1 MCTNNLNKL
10 KIIIGVLLLL
20 LKTPLLY
27 SQTTARLI
35 PKKGLHV
42 TTNQISWITG
52 SEINFFTSDKK
63 QHHYYFTWWE
73 QDAYSP
79 KSGHDQLFI
88 GSKNTAVD
96 GVYQFEQE
104 DTKVNMHIDCNW
116 NLKDDG
122 LADVVY
128 AKIWLPYLKEAKWSS
143 VLQSDINNWKVFN
156 EKTLLAT
163 TAFGTFKFTAS
174 HPFKVRLEADLQPG
188 INEYSKRSQY
198 MILYDDNILVTDSFK
213 LQRSFFMEEVKEVQ
227 KFKKSGITKVIDVG
241 FLKNVWTPNVPQSI
255 LLPQPKFIQLTDQTY
270 IIPKDKDGLITD
282 VMKQYRNIIQ
292 LHWQISN
299 NYFPNIITTQSDALA
314 EEGYTIEVKEN
325 KILIAFKTQQ
335 GLKHAVN
342 TLAAITKNVNGKLII
357 PQGMIKDKPSVAW
370 RGIHMFTG
378 PSSWQLHKQMYD
390 QILFPLKMNKV
401 VLQCEQAKWKSRPE
415 IHNSISV
422 PMKDLKA
429 EFDYLRLNHTEPIPL
444 IQSLGHMEWF
454 FKPKENR
461 VMAVNPDYP
470 YTLNPSL
477 PQAQYAVKQIWDE
490 TFNLLK
496 PTTMHIGFDE
506 IGMIGFNQPR
516 EKEIEYFKT
525 QIKFLNNYAQQKKAK
540 LMIWGDMGLAPGEGP
555 DALNGVSKE
564 RAATIRS
571 FIPAGSYVADWHYI
585 NNSNPE
591 IYKTNLQIW
600 KQNNNLPLASPWLWP
615 NNVRGFIHAAID
627 ENAGVLQTTW
637 ADFESSE
644 KNMLQNIEQFGAYI
658 LAMDYAWSGR
668 KELPENLPYNPI
680 EEWSSR
686 FYSQVKPIGN
696 RNGWSVA
703 ERMQFQN
710 YTAAAQMNLPDV
722 YHFKWNTISTSGFE
736 LKASTE
742 NILVE
747 GTKVAIIQFFN
758 KEEMVYEKD
767 IRYAVDV
774 RGEADQ
780 RNIFAHTNGKD
791 AKTLFHFFQKKTMVT
806 SVKIKSLHPGSGLTI
821 NKLTLIE

>member
-1 MCTNNLNKL
+1 MCTNISNKL
-10 KIIIGVLLLL
+10 KVIVGILLLF
-20 LKTPLLY
+20 LKTSLLF
-27 SQTTARLI
+27 SQTTASLI

-42 TTNQISWITG
+42 TTNNISWITG

-79 KSGHDQLFI
+79 KSGNDQLFI

-96 GVYQFEQE
+96 GVYQLEQE
-104 DTKVNMHIDCNW
+104 DTKVNMHFDCKW

-122 LADVVY
+122 LADIVY

-143 VLQSDINNWKVFN
+143 VLQSDINDWKLFN
-156 EKTLLAT
+156 EKTLFAT

-188 INEYSKRSQY
+188 IKEYSKRSQY
-198 MILYDDNILVTDSFK
+198 MLLYDENILVTDSFK
-213 LQRSFFMEEVKEVQ
+213 LQRSFMIEEVKAVQ
-227 KFKKSGITKVIDVG
+227 KFKKSCITKSIDVG
-241 FLKNVWTPNVPQSI
+241 FVKNVWTANVQQSV
-255 LLPQPKFIQLTDQTY
+255 LLPQPKFIQLTDQAY
-270 IIPKDKDGLITD
+270 IIPKDKYGLITD

-292 LHWQISN
+292 LHWQIGN

-325 KILIAFKTQQ
+325 IILIAFKTQQ
-335 GLKHAVN
+335 GLQHAIN

-357 PQGMIKDKPSVAW
+357 PKGIIKDEPSVAW

-378 PSSWQLHKQMYD
+378 PSSWQLHKRMYD

-401 VLQCEQAKWKSRPE
+401 VLQCEQAEWKSRPE

-461 VMAVNPDYP
+461 FMAVNPDYP

-496 PTTMHIGFDE
+496 PTTIHIGFDE

-525 QIKFLNNYAQQKKAK
+525 QIKFLNNYAEQKKAK

-555 DALNGVSKE
+555 DALNGVTKE

-571 FIPAGSYVADWHYI
+571 FIPAGTYIADWHYL
-585 NNSNPE
+585 NNPDPSV
-591 IYKTNLQIW
+591 YKTNLQVW
-600 KQNNNLPLASPWLWP
+600 KQNNHLPIASPWLWP

-658 LAMDYAWSGR
+658 LAMDYSWSGR
-668 KELPENLPYNPI
+668 KELPEKLPYNPI

-686 FYSQVKPIGN
+686 FYSQGKPIDN

-710 YTAAAQMNLPDV
+710 CTASAQMNLPDV

-774 RGEADQ
+774 RAEADR

-791 AKTLFHFFQKKTMVT
+791 VKTLFHFFQKKAMVT

-821 NKLTLIE
+821 NKLILIE